1 MKNDLAFRLSV
12 LLIAALAGATALAAC
27 GKDQEV
33 PADPPLASS
42 LDGGGTAGTGGGTG
56 GTGGLDAAVFL
67 PPVNPQYDARIVGPE
82 DASCFAKRINALANK
97 PDILIVLDRSE
108 SMNIGQ
114 RWEPSKSA
122 IKSITSQFQSL
133 VDFGLAL
140 FPGAGDACAAGAVD
154 VQIQS
159 NNATAIGG
167 AIDATGPQGYTPV
180 GATLEALATV
190 LGDRTS
196 QLDSVV
202 KPAYVLLVT
211 DGEPTCEIDGLL
223 IMPTATSINRA
234 NAAVERLKAQNVPTY
249 VIGYS
254 VANAAGVMDG
264 MAQRGGTEHYYPVEN
279 EAQLVEQFKKITA
292 GLATC
297 EFQLDEVPSQPS
309 RVKVVIDDIQI
320 YLSDALERG
329 WVLDG
334 KTIKLQSGACESIR
348 DGAQHKVDVTVE
360 CADIPPPV

>member
-12 LLIAALAGATALAAC
+12 LLIAALTGAIALVAC
-27 GKDQEV
+27 GKDEGV
-33 PADPPLASS
+33 PADPPLGT
-42 LDGGGTAGTGGGTG
+42 LDGGGTAGTGGMG
-56 GTGGLDAAVFL
+56 GTAGLDAAVF
-67 PPVNPQYDARIVGPE
+67 PPPINPQYDARTIGSE

-122 IKSITSQFQSL
+122 IKSITAQFQGL

-140 FPGAGDACAAGAVD
+140 FPGAGDVCAAGAVD
-154 VQIQS
+154 VQIES
-159 NNATAIGG
+159 NNATAIAG
-167 AIDATGPQGYTPV
+167 AIDATAPQGYTPV
-180 GATLEALATV
+180 GATLEALAAV
-190 LGDRTS
+190 VGDRTP
-196 QLDSVV
+196 QLDSAV

-223 IMPTATSINRA
+223 VTPSATSINRA
-234 NAAVERLKAQNVPTY
+234 NVAVERLKAQNVPTY

-264 MAQRGGTEHYYPVEN
+264 LAQRGGTEHYYPVEN
-279 EAQLVEQFKKITA
+279 EAQLVEQFKKITS

-297 EFQLDEVPSQPS
+297 EYQLDEVPSHPS
-309 RVKVVIDDIQI
+309 RVKVVIDDVQI
-320 YLSDALERG
+320 YLNDTAERG
-329 WVLDG
+329 FVLDG
-334 KTIKLQSGACESIR
+334 KTIKLQSAACQSIR
-348 DGAQHKVDVTVE
+348 DGAQHEIDVTVE
-360 CADIPPPV
+360 CADIPPPL